1 MLFFCDNYKLKLMH
15 LGSWKSGTEVLPCST
30 TSTFLEVIVLCT
42 TKSLCVGKHASGRQ
56 LPLVNNFPL
65 GVLFM

>member
-1 MLFFCDNYKLKLMH
+1 MH

-30 TSTFLEVIVLCT
+30 TLTFLEVIVLCT
-42 TKSLCVGKHASGRQ
+42 TKSLGVGKHASGRQ
-56 LPLVNNFPL
+56 LPLVNNFSL